1 MTIAHAPGKIIL
13 FGEHA
18 VVYGRPAIAVPLA
31 QVQATAE
38 VTDIEPAPGARIQ
51 IEAPDVAVT
60 CWLHE
65 CPENDPLAKIV
76 RLTLE
81 ELAVVDPPALKIV
94 VRSDIPIA
102 SGLGSGAAVSVAIVR
117 ALSEHLNQPLGLDRQ
132 SALAFEVEK
141 LHHGTPS
148 GIDNTVVTHNQP
160 VFFVRGSP
168 PQPFRIGQPFTLAI
182 GVSDLPSPTSAAVS
196 MVRAGWLKDAER
208 YESLFDSIGS
218 VAVRARTAIELGRPD
233 DLGPLMN
240 ENQMLL
246 EELGVS
252 SAILRELIEA
262 ARAAGAPGAKLSGAG
277 LGGNVI
283 ALVDN
288 SNIETVL
295 DAFRS
300 AGASSTLVTEVR
312 P

>member
-1 MTIAHAPGKIIL
+1 MTVAHAPGKIIL

-31 QVQATAE
+31 QVQASAE
-38 VTDIEPAPGARIQ
+38 VTEVEAAPPGRIQ
-51 IEAPDVAVT
+51 IEAPDVGMS

-65 CPENDPLAKIV
+65 CPENDPLAKVV

-81 ELAVVDPPALKIV
+81 ELEVVDPPPLRIAI
-94 VRSDIPIA
+94 RSDIPIA
-102 SGLGSGAAVSVAIVR
+102 GGLGSGAAVSVAIVR
-117 ALSEHLNQPLGLDRQ
+117 ALSEHLNKPLGLDRQ

-148 GIDNTVVTHNQP
+148 GIDNTVVTYGQP
-160 VFFVRGSP
+160 VYFVRGSP
-168 PQPFRIGQPFTLAI
+168 PEPFRIGQPFTLAV
-182 GVSDLPSPTSAAVS
+182 GVSDLPSPTSTAVS
-196 MVRAGWLKDAER
+196 MVRDGWLKDAER

-218 VAVRARTAIELGRPD
+218 VAARARTAIERGRPA

-262 ARAAGAPGAKLSGAG
+262 ARAAGAWGVKLSGAG

-283 ALVDN
+283 ALVSD
-288 SNIETVL
+288 SSVKAVL

-300 AGASSTLVTEVR
+300 AGASSTLVTEVH